1 MYLTE
6 GVIDASLRAVAAW
19 SPPRSQLV
27 MTYQEET
34 GVRPSFAKRAVRAVV
49 QRLGEPFKFGW
60 YPEQLPEYLE
70 ARGFELASDVAMTDA
85 ARELLPRELA
95 SQVGD
100 TDSRIAIAH
109 CTAHLS

>member
-1 MYLTE
+1 M
-6 GVIDASLRAVAAW
+6 RAIATW

-34 GVRPSFAKRAVRAVV
+34 RERPSFAKRAVRAVV

-70 ARGFELASDVAMTDA
+70 ARGFELASDVAMIDA
-85 ARELLPRELA
+85 ARDLLPRELA